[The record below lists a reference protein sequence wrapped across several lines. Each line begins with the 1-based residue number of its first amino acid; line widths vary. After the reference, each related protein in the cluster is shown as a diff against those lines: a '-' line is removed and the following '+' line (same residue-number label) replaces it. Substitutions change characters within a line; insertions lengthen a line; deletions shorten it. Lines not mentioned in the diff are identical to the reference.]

1 MSQDP
6 SNSPKTVLAYVVGGI
21 AAMCLIGA
29 LVVYMQ
35 HLFQPAPV
43 GSARADERLRIW
55 TELKAQ
61 NSDVLSNYG
70 VVKAEQGIYRLPV
83 DQAVTLWANL
93 NRDGNA
99 AGHAKLIERLDASL
113 KQVSYE

>member
-1 MSQDP
+1 
-6 SNSPKTVLAYVVGGI
+6 
-21 AAMCLIGA
+21 MCLIGA
-29 LVVYMQ
+29 HVLYMQ
-35 HLFQPAPV
+35 SLFQPAPV
-43 GSARADERLRIW
+43 GSARAEERLRIW
-55 TELKAQ
+55 TDLRAQ
-61 NSDVLSNYG
+61 NTDVLSNYG

-93 NRDGNA
+93 NREGNS

>member
-6 SNSPKTVLAYVVGGI
+6 SNSPKTVFAYVVGGI

-29 LVVYMQ
+29 LVLYMQ
-35 HLFQPAPV
+35 SLFQPAPV
-43 GSARADERLRIW
+43 GSARAEERLRIW
-55 TELKAQ
+55 TDLKAQ
-61 NSDVLSNYG
+61 NTDVLSNYG

-93 NRDGNA
+93 NREGNS

>member
-1 MSQDP
+1 MSQNP
-6 SNSPKTVLAYVVGGI
+6 SDYPKTVLAYVVGGI

-35 HLFQPAPV
+35 RLFQPTPV
-43 GSARADERLRIW
+43 GSARAEERLKIW

-70 VVKAEQGIYRLPV
+70 VVKAEQGIYRMPV
-83 DQAVTLWANL
+83 DQAVVLWANL
-93 NRDGNA
+93 NREGNA

>member
-1 MSQDP
+1 MSQNP
-6 SNSPKTVLAYVVGGI
+6 SDSPKTVLAYVVGGI
-21 AAMCLIGA
+21 AAMSLVGG

-35 HLFQPAPV
+35 SLFKPAPV
-43 GSARADERLRIW
+43 GSARAEERLKIW

-61 NSDVLSNYG
+61 NADVLSNFG

-93 NRDGNA
+93 NREGNA

>member
-1 MSQDP
+1 MSQNP
-6 SNSPKTVLAYVVGGI
+6 SDSPKTVIAYVVGGI
-21 AAMCLIGA
+21 AVMCLIGA

-35 HLFQPAPV
+35 RLFQPAPV
-43 GSARADERLRIW
+43 GSGRAEERLKIW
-55 TELKAQ
+55 NELKAQ
-61 NSDVLSNYG
+61 NSDVLSNFG